1 MVNYSCD
8 KCGKKF
14 TQKGHY
20 TRHMNKKNPCIHMS
34 KINEMVDAAVEKR
47 LKETNFTT
55 RLENTIISPTTS
67 KLTSVREQGLDKFYT
82 IPSYSK
88 KCIHKVNELYDND
101 SWDLIVEP
109 SAGNGSFYNQIESSN
124 KIGIDIA
131 PEIDGLVKQDFFTYQ
146 PPENNKR
153 ILVIGNPPFGRVSS
167 LAIRFF
173 NHAAQWADVIA
184 FIIPKTF
191 RRISVQNKL
200 NDSFHLMYDEDVPDK
215 PCSFT
220 PNMSVKC
227 CFQIWERKSEKRP
240 IIKLDTTHPDWRF
253 LPFGPKDDRGQ
264 PTPPKNADFAIR
276 AYGGNIGEIVTDDL
290 QNLRPKSWHWVT
302 ANINKNELMNVFTQ
316 LDYSNSLNTARQN
329 SMGRGELVLL
339 YTQFRNAIQ
348 E

>member
-47 LKETNFTT
+47 LKETNITT
-55 RLENTIISPTTS
+55 CLENTFTSPITS

-88 KCIHKVNELYDND
+88 KCINKVNELYDND
-101 SWDLIVEP
+101 SWGLIVEP

-146 PPENNKR
+146 PPENTKR

-167 LAIRFF
+167 LAIQFF
-173 NHAAQWADVIA
+173 NHAAHWADVIA

-191 RRISVQNKL
+191 RRISVQNRL

-227 CFQIWERKSEKRP
+227 CFQIWKKIEKSRNKYMGIREIYGKLIKMYGFIYKTYWNGWEMVGVYPTYVLRSGAFLAGAFFFLKSRSLFIKSVFLYVF
-240 IIKLDTTHPDWRF
+240 IIKPPF
-253 LPFGPKDDRGQ
+253 L
-264 PTPPKNADFAIR
+264 
-276 AYGGNIGEIVTDDL
+276 
-290 QNLRPKSWHWVT
+290 
-302 ANINKNELMNVFTQ
+302 
-316 LDYSNSLNTARQN
+316 
-329 SMGRGELVLL
+329 
-339 YTQFRNAIQ
+339 
-348 E
+348 